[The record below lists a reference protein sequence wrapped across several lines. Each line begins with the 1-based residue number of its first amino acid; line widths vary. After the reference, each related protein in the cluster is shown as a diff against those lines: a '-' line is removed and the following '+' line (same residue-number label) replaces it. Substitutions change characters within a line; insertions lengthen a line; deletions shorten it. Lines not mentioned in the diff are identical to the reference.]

1 MNKKTE
7 VLIPKLREEL
17 SFSPSGD
24 LILPLRKLL
33 WNTII
38 EDEAVSSRRLTL
50 TKLDAACVRHALFI
64 WADKFGGVH
73 DVSEILS
80 IAIDTANGALPEAE
94 ALSERDDF
102 YVEVVEDR
110 DYEPHEYP
118 VMFVGHAAAN
128 TIVTATADFIFDF
141 SDLRRDRDLDPE
153 AYEPS
158 YLIASAFAGG
168 LDEKGNPNLR
178 REFWEWYLSEAI
190 KEVV

>member
-7 VLIPKLREEL
+7 VLIRKLLEEL
-17 SFSPSGD
+17 RFSPSGD

-33 WNTII
+33 WNTIT
-38 EDEAVSSRRLTL
+38 EDKFGSAKKLII
-50 TKLDAACVRHALFI
+50 TKLDAACVRHALFT
-64 WADKFGGVH
+64 WSDKFGDVH
-73 DVSEILS
+73 EISEMLS
-80 IAIDTANGALPEAE
+80 IALDVASGDISETE
-94 ALSERDDF
+94 ALSKRDDF

-118 VMFVGHAAAN
+118 AMFVGHAAAN
-128 TIVTATADFIFDF
+128 TVATAMLDFTFDP

-168 LDEKGNPNLR
+168 LDEKGNSNLR
-178 REFWEWYLSEAI
+178 REFWQWYLSDAI